1 MKSVTGILA
10 LLGRLCL
17 SLIFLTSAYSKMFG
31 WKSNV
36 QYIATRHFTNPILV
50 SLMIGGALAIE
61 LGGALCLISGYQA
74 RIAGFVMAIYLTTVT
89 LVFHNYWIITNEMA
103 RATMFMH
110 FQKNFGI
117 IGGLLMVAALG
128 AGPWAIGSKGNSY

>member
-1 MKSVTGILA
+1 
-10 LLGRLCL
+10 
-17 SLIFLTSAYSKMFG
+17 
-31 WKSNV
+31 
-36 QYIATRHFTNPILV
+36 
-50 SLMIGGALAIE
+50 
-61 LGGALCLISGYQA
+61 
-74 RIAGFVMAIYLTTVT
+74 VT

>member
-1 MKSVTGILA
+1 MKSASGILA

-17 SLIFLTSAYSKMFG
+17 SLIFLTSAYSKMFS
-31 WKSNV
+31 WQSNV
-36 QYIATRHFTNPILV
+36 QYIATRHLTNPILV
-50 SLMIGGALAIE
+50 SLMIGGALLIE
-61 LGGALCLISGYQA
+61 LGGAICLISGFQA
-74 RIAGFVMAIYLTTVT
+74 RIAGFVMAIYLTAVT

-110 FQKNFGI
+110 FQKNLGI

-128 AGPWAIGSKGNSY
+128 PGSIALGNKGNSY